1 VQLATEIRWQDRSFT
16 IPLERIRLTEELGY
30 DAVFTSEGWGSD
42 GLTPLGYLAAVTQR
56 LKLGTSIT
64 QVTARSPAA
73 TVMAMQTLNALTGGG
88 RVMLGLGSTRPYVAE
103 GLHGRPWGNPVARMR
118 DFVQIVRN
126 GFEGR
131 PLAHTGAELSVPYPA
146 GRDPVEP
153 VGLLLDPTP
162 DIPVYV
168 AASGPQMITLAAEIA
183 DGWLPRHF
191 APGMLPHAMPLLDEG
206 FRRAGAGKSLA
217 SFEIWAHVDAMVDS
231 DVRRAM
237 QPFKEYVAAWAGSQ
251 RQQMIWSGQGDVCD
265 KIEELMAA
273 GRREEAVAAVP
284 EDYIDHAWL
293 VGPLT
298 RIRQRLKPWLESGA
312 TGLIV
317 RYGPGGSRYGP
328 AGGGEPPV
336 ENLDFFRVVAEA
348 ARA

>member
-1 VQLATEIRWQDRSFT
+1 MRLATEIRWQDRAFR

-42 GLTPLGYLAAVTQR
+42 GLTPLGYLAAVTRR

-73 TVMAMQTLNALTGGG
+73 TIMAVQTLNAMTGGG
-88 RVMLGLGSTRPYVAE
+88 RVMLGLGSTRRYVAE

-126 GFEGR
+126 GFAGR
-131 PLAHTGAELSVPYPA
+131 SLAYSGRELSVPYPA
-146 GRDPVEP
+146 GQNAVEP
-153 VGLLLDPTP
+153 VRLLLDPTP

-168 AASGPQMITLAAEIA
+168 AAGGTQMITLAGEIA

-191 APGMLPHAMPLLDEG
+191 APGMLPHAAPFLEEG
-206 FRRAGAGKSLA
+206 FRRAGSGKNLGG
-217 SFEIWAHVDAMVDS
+217 FEIWAHVDAMVDA

-237 QPFKEYVAAWAGSQ
+237 QPFKEYVATWAGSQ
-251 RQQMIWSGQGDVCD
+251 RQQMIWCGQGDVCD
-265 KIEELMAA
+265 KIEELTAA
-273 GRREEAVAAVP
+273 GRWNEAVAAVP

-293 VGPLT
+293 VGPLS
-298 RIRQRLKPWLESGA
+298 RIKRRLKPWLESGA

-317 RYGPGGSRYGP
+317 RYGPG
-328 AGGGEPPV
+328 AGGEPPA
-336 ENLDFFRVVAEA
+336 ENLDFFRAVAETV
-348 ARA
+348 RQ